1 MRIGLDDTG
10 RGEPVVLLHSS
21 CSSRRQWRRLV
32 AELAGRYRTL
42 ALDLHGYGETSW
54 PADPETFGI
63 DDEVALV
70 EHVLDRVAGPAH
82 LVGHSYGGV
91 VALATAL
98 RHPQRVRSLA
108 LHEPVV
114 FQLALAGPLAAV
126 GAEITRMVELLAERV
141 EAGAPAAA
149 AEHFI
154 DYWRGAGTWAALPEK
169 GRQAAARVIPKLPV
183 ELRAMLRSPYTLRDY
198 GTIRSPV
205 CLMAGT
211 VGRAAARRVA
221 ELLATVLPDGSLQ
234 LVVAGHMAGHMAPV
248 THRSSSTRASR
259 RTWPRTRSPRRD
271 GAARRRGSSLR
282 ARGPT
287 AAASDRGAHGTR

>member
-1 MRIGLDDTG
+1 MRIGLDDVG

-32 AELAGRYRTL
+32 AELTGRYRTL

-54 PADPETFGI
+54 PDDPETFSI
-63 DDEVALV
+63 DDEVQLV
-70 EHVLDRVAGPAH
+70 EHVLDRVDGPAH

-114 FQLALAGPLAAV
+114 FQLALAGPLAPV

-154 DYWRGAGTWAALPEK
+154 DYWRGEGTWAALPER

-205 CLMAGT
+205 RLLAGT

-221 ELLATVLPDGSLQ
+221 ELLATAFPDGSLQ
-234 LVVAGHMAGHMAPV
+234 LVAGAGHMAPV
-248 THRSSSTRASR
+248 THPQLVNPRIAAHLAAHPIPSS
-259 RTWPRTRSPRRD
+259 
-271 GAARRRGSSLR
+271 
-282 ARGPT
+282 
-287 AAASDRGAHGTR
+287 

>member
-1 MRIGLDDTG
+1 MRIGLDDAG
-10 RGEPVVLLHSS
+10 SGEPVVLLHSS

-32 AELAGRYRTL
+32 AELTGRYRTL

-54 PADPETFGI
+54 PADPDAFSI
-63 DDEVALV
+63 DDEVRLV
-70 EHVLDRVAGPAH
+70 EHVLDRIDRPAH

-98 RHPQRVRSLA
+98 RHPRRVRSLA

-114 FQLALAGPLAAV
+114 FQLALAGPLAPV

-154 DYWRGAGTWAALPEK
+154 DYWRGEGTWAALPER

-205 CLMAGT
+205 CLLAGT

-221 ELLATVLPDGSLQ
+221 ELLATVFPNGSLQ
-234 LVVAGHMAGHMAPV
+234 LVADAGHMAPV
-248 THRSSSTRASR
+248 THPQLVN
-259 RTWPRTRSPRRD
+259 PRIAAHLAAHPIPSP
-271 GAARRRGSSLR
+271 
-282 ARGPT
+282 
-287 AAASDRGAHGTR
+287 